1 MNRVFICALTFSGAV
16 YSADLIA
23 KDQNMSGIQIGG
35 GITVS
40 FDNNDFGDISF
51 ANQVKSVSAAAAADA
66 KGSSGEAV
74 DISPVV
80 NGLWEYN
87 ESKNATADIEVGSS
101 KAKVISTS
109 TPITVAP
116 LKDGSENI
124 TYYTGTKQAKM
135 NKVGIGVELKL
146 AYFHDFNNGIM
157 VGIDAACAFSPK
169 KKHVIRPGQMDA
181 HPDLNVN
188 FKETSADTTSKD
200 HPFTWNG
207 KEYTGDKTTIAATA
221 NLKLSPKISGFEE
234 KSEGYT
240 IDTDNTLYS
249 YVAFDEKHDK
259 YGEFSIENKI
269 CSPRGAIVLGLTADG
284 LFAGIR
290 GGVSYEK
297 LNVSVNGGYYGS
309 EEPPKFKPQSANKS
323 LSITAPFVGIQI
335 VKQVSVGVNDAQ
347 FYFTADRAVGNDEKD
362 INVCGVKKIKRN
374 RYNLSAGVTWKL
386 KL

>member
-1 MNRVFICALTFSGAV
+1 MNRVYIYALMFSGAV
-16 YSADLIA
+16 YSAELIA

-35 GITVS
+35 GISVS
-40 FDNNDFGDISF
+40 FDKNEFNTNV
-51 ANQVKSVSAAAAADA
+51 ANQVKSVSAQAGADVT
-66 KGSSGEAV
+66 SES

-80 NGLWEYN
+80 NGLWGYN
-87 ESKNATADIEVGSS
+87 ESKNATAAIDVGTITG
-101 KAKVISTS
+101 VISKDTS
-109 TPITVAP
+109 ITVTP
-116 LKDGSENI
+116 FCSNNTDI
-124 TYYTGTKQAKM
+124 TYYTGAKQAKM
-135 NKVGIGVELKL
+135 NKVGLGVELKL

-188 FKETSADTTSKD
+188 FKETSTDSEPKD
-200 HPFTWNG
+200 HTFTWNG
-207 KEYTGDKTTIAATA
+207 KEYEGGSTKIAGSTE
-221 NLKLSPKISGFEE
+221 LKLSPKISGFEA
-234 KSEGYT
+234 T
-240 IDTDNTLYS
+240 IGQQTEDPTKYLYS

-259 YGEFSIENKI
+259 YGEITVENKI

-297 LNVSVNGGYYGS
+297 LNVSVNGGYYDPGNG
-309 EEPPKFKPQSANKS
+309 FQPQSGNKS

-347 FYFTADRAVGNDEKD
+347 FYFTADRAIGNDEKD
-362 INVCGVKKIKRN
+362 VNVCGVKKIKRN